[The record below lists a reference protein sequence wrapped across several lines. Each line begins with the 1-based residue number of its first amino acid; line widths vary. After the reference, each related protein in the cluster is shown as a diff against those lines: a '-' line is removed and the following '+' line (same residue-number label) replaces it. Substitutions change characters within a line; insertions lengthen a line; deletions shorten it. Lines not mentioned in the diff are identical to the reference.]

1 VTSDPYAIL
10 GLTRDASSAEVK
22 RAYRRLAKSFHP
34 DSAGESALPQFLAVH
49 EAYEAIV
56 AGRPMKP
63 PRGTGTAPPT
73 AGSWAAEPSRARAAR
88 SRRGRPATGAP
99 AGGAGSRGGPAGNRT
114 ADGASARRRTT
125 RKATLGSTSYDD
137 AVQEPFEPE
146 WQGASWYGRASGTY
160 WTLNPKEYADPRKH
174 GPEYQER
181 ARRASGR
188 PADGVREDAARKD
201 GARPRAE
208 ARAEE
213 APAEEARA
221 GTGGAAEALAEE
233 ARAGMGRAAE
243 AAALAAERARSW
255 ADERRA
261 SGRASPRAPATI
273 AAEPGVEARIRRI
286 ATARDL
292 RSRIIL
298 ALVGW
303 PPLGVLAAT
312 LIGEATGCASFSVAC
327 RPGNELLPIAAGLA
341 LFGLLLAIPALAR
354 LSAAGTVAIALT
366 AVPVAAFVI
375 EAEAPADT
383 VPNAGAA
390 LAILGLA
397 WLAGIVA
404 VLVLSRGRILRA

>member
-1 VTSDPYAIL
+1 MKA
-10 GLTRDASSAEVK
+10 TRG
-22 RAYRRLAKSFHP
+22 
-34 DSAGESALPQFLAVH
+34 AGS
-49 EAYEAIV
+49 
-56 AGRPMKP
+56 
-63 PRGTGTAPPT
+63 APPT
-73 AGSWAAEPSRARAAR
+73 GSGWAAEPPRARAAR
-88 SRRGRPATGAP
+88 SRRGRPADAP
-99 AGGAGSRGGPAGNRT
+99 TGGAGSRGGPGGNRT
-114 ADGASARRRTT
+114 ADGTSTRRRTT

-160 WTLNPKEYADPRKH
+160 WTVNPKEYADPRKH

-188 PADGVREDAARKD
+188 ATDGAREDAVHED
-201 GARPRAE
+201 GAREEGAGATAEASAEDARAE
-208 ARAEE
+208 DARAEE
-213 APAEEARA
+213 ARA
-221 GTGGAAEALAEE
+221 ST
-233 ARAGMGRAAE
+233 GRAAE
-243 AAALAAERARSW
+243 AAALAAERAQSW
-255 ADERRA
+255 ADARRA
-261 SGRASPRAPATI
+261 PGSASTHAPAAT

-286 ATARDL
+286 AAARDL

-303 PPLGVLAAT
+303 PPLGVLGGT

-327 RPGNELLPIAAGLA
+327 RPGDELLPIAAGLA

-375 EAEAPADT
+375 EAEAPADA

>member
-1 VTSDPYAIL
+1 VTSDPYAVL
-10 GLTRDASSAEVK
+10 GLTRSASSADVK

-63 PRGTGTAPPT
+63 TRDPGAAPPT
-73 AGSWAAEPSRARAAR
+73 GGGWAAEPSRARAAR
-88 SRRGRPATGAP
+88 SRRGRPAGAH
-99 AGGAGSRGGPAGNRT
+99 SGPAGNRT
-114 ADGASARRRTT
+114 ADGTSARRRTT

-160 WTLNPKEYADPRKH
+160 WTVNPKEYADPRKH

-188 PADGVREDAARKD
+188 PADGAREGTA
-201 GARPRAE
+201 GARAE

-213 APAEEARA
+213 ARAADEAR
-221 GTGGAAEALAEE
+221 TDEAWADT
-233 ARAGMGRAAE
+233 GRAAE
-243 AAALAAERARSW
+243 AAAEAAERARSW
-255 ADERRA
+255 ADARRA
-261 SGRASPRAPATI
+261 PGSASSRAPGSASPRAPAAT

-286 ATARDL
+286 AAARDL

-303 PPLGVLAAT
+303 PPIGVLVAT

-327 RPGNELLPIAAGLA
+327 RPGDELLPIATGLA
-341 LFGLLLAIPALAR
+341 FFGILLAIPALAR
-354 LSAAGTVAIALT
+354 LSAAGTVAIVLT

-375 EAEAPADT
+375 GAEAPADA

-404 VLVLSRGRILRA
+404 VLILSRGRILRA